1 MQRNCCLGYKYIIM
15 PTSLKD
21 IIENTKDIYM
31 TDSAISTLLDFERVI
46 DELDIY
52 TFDYWKQG
60 ELVAGP
66 VYEKYFV
73 TCTFMWPYKR
83 KPDTRG
89 AKRLADYDCVIKY
102 KHDVLEYPVKVK
114 SPTDFVAGTKMPKLG
129 KTPVWLV
136 SITIPKKLMQEITQ
150 GSLELESDS
159 VDAEDI
165 DQSYETGLDDKM
177 YQTPQD
183 QGAMGAAAPAPAAP
197 TAPGA
202 I

>member
-1 MQRNCCLGYKYIIM
+1 M

-21 IIENTKDIYM
+21 VIENTKTLYM
-31 TDSAISTLLDFERVI
+31 TDSALNSLLDFERVI

-52 TFDYWKQG
+52 TFDHWKQG

-66 VYEKYFV
+66 KYEKYFV

-89 AKRLADYDCVIKY
+89 AKRLADYGCVVKY
-102 KHDVLEYPVKVK
+102 KHDALEYPIKLK
-114 SPTDFVAGTKMPKLG
+114 SPNDFQPGTKIPKMG
-129 KTPVWLV
+129 KMPVWLLE
-136 SITIPKKLMQEITQ
+136 ITIPKKLMQEITQ
-150 GSLELESDS
+150 GSLELESET

-177 YQTPQD
+177 YQTGQD
-183 QGAMGAAAPAPAAP
+183 QQAQTMGGAAPGAAAPAPAAP
-197 TAPGA
+197 GA

>member
-1 MQRNCCLGYKYIIM
+1 M

-52 TFDYWKQG
+52 TFDHWKQG

-66 VYEKYFV
+66 EYEKYFV
-73 TCTFMWPYKR
+73 TCTFMWPYKN

-89 AKRLADYDCVIKY
+89 AKRLADYDCVVKY
-102 KHDVLEYPVKVK
+102 KHDTLEYPVKVK
-114 SPTDFVAGTKMPKLG
+114 RPTDFEPGTKMPKMG
-129 KTPVWLV
+129 KAPVWLV

-150 GSLELESDS
+150 GSLELESET

-177 YQTPQD
+177 YQTPMG
-183 QGAMGAAAPAPAAP
+183 GAPSPAAPGGVAPAAPAP
-197 TAPGA
+197 GA

>member
-1 MQRNCCLGYKYIIM
+1 M

-21 IIENTKDIYM
+21 IIENTKTIYM
-31 TDSAISTLLDFERVI
+31 TDSAINTLLDFERVI

-52 TFDYWKQG
+52 TFDHWKQG

-66 VYEKYFV
+66 EYEKYFV

-83 KPDTRG
+83 KPHTRG
-89 AKRLADYDCVIKY
+89 AKRLADYGCVVKYTHDKLSYPIKI
-102 KHDVLEYPVKVK
+102 KTPN
-114 SPTDFVAGTKMPKLG
+114 DFEAGTKMPKMG
-129 KTPVWLV
+129 ETPVWLV
-136 SITIPKKLMQEITQ
+136 EITIPKKLMQEITQ
-150 GSLELESDS
+150 GSLELESET

-177 YQTPQD
+177 YQTGQD
-183 QGAMGAAAPAPAAP
+183 QQAQNMGGAAAPAPAPAAP
-197 TAPGA
+197 LPGA

>member
-1 MQRNCCLGYKYIIM
+1 M
-15 PTSLKD
+15 PTNLKD

-66 VYEKYFV
+66 DYEKYFV
-73 TCTFMWPYKR
+73 TCTFMWPYAR

-89 AKRLADYDCVIKY
+89 AKRLADYDCVVKY
-102 KHDVLEYPVKVK
+102 KHDTLEYPIKVK
-114 SPTDFVAGTKMPKLG
+114 TPDDFAPGTKVPKLG

-136 SITIPKKLMQEITQ
+136 TITIPKKLMQEITQ
-150 GSLELESDS
+150 GSLELESET

-165 DQSYETGLDDKM
+165 DQSYETGLDDAM
-177 YQTPQD
+177 YQTPAG
-183 QGAMGAAAPAPAAP
+183 GAPAPAAPGGAAPAPAAAP
-197 TAPGA
+197 APGA